1 MASSVLILEFAV
13 VFLVDMMVRGFDFSF
28 FALIQPLGF
37 LQVVVAASYP
47 FSVLCIWVNRCV
59 GISTMATS
67 TKFDISSS
75 SPDRQLYSGQR
86 GSHIA
91 PSLDR
96 SGSFR
101 ESMENPILSSLP
113 SMSRSS
119 SAATQG
125 DVVSFFNC
133 VRFNLKLVAPEH
145 KSNRQTDYKRLV
157 SAALGISSDESP
169 SSSAKGKQLSSLAP
183 EDIKRLRDSLH
194 ASFRRARD
202 RAKMF
207 SEALSRFNKDFQNI
221 TSKKRSRAET
231 FSNERSSFMI
241 CDRSVLG
248 TSTGKVGAQGH
259 AVTGGFEHDQ
269 LKLEERTKNVPN
281 KRTRTSLVDVRMDI
295 RTNSLVRP
303 SGTDRD
309 KEMLRIVNS
318 SSNQGEERTLPV
330 GGDGWEKSKMKK
342 KRSGIK
348 PDGSPNTA
356 LTKPVNLFQETKHGM
371 QQRLA
376 TDTRA
381 KLSNDS
387 HSFRLGVSNGTVGAG
402 KSDGVSQQTGLGIR
416 VSTPRSDLE
425 NNSPISDRRDRP
437 VNSDKERVNFR
448 AVNKV
453 ELDSNPI
460 SNIHN
465 CSIPRATVRD
475 EFNSASPN
483 SSAKMNTP
491 IRARRSGSGVGPKS
505 SPGGHRAAVPN
516 DWEPSHCMT
525 KPPACVGTNNRK
537 RVASVRSSSP
547 PVVHWQRPQK
557 SSRTARRTNFVPTVS
572 SNDDSPALDS
582 VSDVTGNDLGLGFVR
597 RLVGNSPQQIKL
609 KGDSLTSA
617 VLSESEESGVA
628 EIKPKEKGRKP
639 EEIDQKAGQNIQK
652 VSNLVLS
659 SRKNKIVSGEE
670 HGDGVRRQGRTGRNV
685 PAARSPTPMASEKL
699 GNIGTVKQLRSSRL
713 GHEKSESRAGRPP
726 TRKLSDRKAY
736 ARQKHTAISTSAD
749 FLVGSEDGHE
759 ELLAAVKGITNSA
772 RAFSS
777 QFWRQMELFFG
788 LISEEDIAYW
798 RQKIN
803 LESSGLMPTPVPSY
817 IDDCEA
823 VANGFGLM
831 GCGRDFEPCDQ
842 MGAGIVAEQLQ
853 LAKGESNGIPLCQR
867 LICALISE
875 ECSSE
880 SEDIK
885 FEACDTESEADG
897 ELDLSSL
904 DHHSRSNSYLGCH
917 SAYNGYRI
925 TKTVGHDEIES
936 DKVDISST
944 GLNSR
949 QNMPSLS
956 CSELQYAT
964 LSMNEKLLLELQ
976 SIGISPESVPEMLQ
990 ANDEGICEDINRL
1003 EEHHQGQ
1010 MSKRNCLLDG
1020 LLKSASVTKEVQ
1032 EKDFEQN
1039 ALDKLLMMAYEKYMA
1054 CWGPSPSGGKN
1065 ASNKIAKQAALGFV
1079 KRTLER
1085 CQQFE
1090 DTGKSCFNE
1099 PLYKDMFLA
1108 ASSQLSIIQQ
1118 LDGMEA
1124 ESAKPY
1130 ASSFSLDA
1138 RNGSMSSQQ
1147 NPSQFSQNMKDHDL
1161 NSSDI
1166 PPVVNGSSEQTSGKE
1181 DHWSNRV
1188 KKRELSLDDVG
1199 STIGSSL
1206 SNSTKRKRSERDRD
1220 GKGQNREV
1228 PSRNGTTKVGRP
1240 ALSSAK
1246 GERKLKTKPKQKAT
1260 KHSVSVNG
1268 LLGKLS
1274 EQPKSKSNDMS
1285 NNSNSKEKDEFGMGE
1300 YDDHEPID
1308 LSNLQ
1313 LPGMDVLGVP
1323 DDIDDQGQDI
1333 GSWLNIDDDGLQ
1345 DHDFMGLEIPM
1356 DDLSDLNMMVQFF
1369 SKMLFKLFTGLHPAV
1384 HAASGYLLADLLAA
1398 IPKLFVEGCAD
1409 ELLKIAR
1416 ASCT

>member
-1 MASSVLILEFAV
+1 
-13 VFLVDMMVRGFDFSF
+13 
-28 FALIQPLGF
+28 
-37 LQVVVAASYP
+37 
-47 FSVLCIWVNRCV
+47 
-59 GISTMATS
+59 MATS
-67 TKFDISSS
+67 TKFDVSSS

-101 ESMENPILSSLP
+101 ESLENPILSSLP
-113 SMSRSS
+113 SMSRNSS
-119 SAATQG
+119 SATQG

-157 SAALGISSDESP
+157 SAALGLSSDESP
-169 SSSAKGKQLSSLAP
+169 SSSAKGKQLSSPVP

-231 FSNERSSFMI
+231 FSNERSSFMLS
-241 CDRSVLG
+241 DRSVLG
-248 TSTGKVGAQGH
+248 TSTGKVGVQSH
-259 AVTGGFEHDQ
+259 VVTGGFEHDQ

-303 SGTDRD
+303 SGTVDRD
-309 KEMLRIVNS
+309 KEMLRIVNNS
-318 SSNQGEERTLPV
+318 AIQGEERTLPI

-376 TDTRA
+376 IDTRA

-387 HSFRLGVSNGTVGAG
+387 HSFRSGVTNGTVGAG

-425 NNSPISDRRDRP
+425 NNSPVSDRRDRP
-437 VNSDKERVNFR
+437 VSSDKERVNFR

-453 ELDSNPI
+453 T
-460 SNIHN
+460 
-465 CSIPRATVRD
+465 ARD

-491 IRARRSGSGVGPKS
+491 IRAPRSGSGVAPKS
-505 SPGGHRAAVPN
+505 SPGVHRAAVPN

-525 KPPACVGTNNRK
+525 KPPTSVGTNNRK
-537 RVASVRSSSP
+537 RMASARSSSP

-557 SSRTARRTNFVPTVS
+557 SSRTARRANFVSTVS

-597 RLVGNSPQQIKL
+597 RLAGNSPQQIKL
-609 KGDSLTSA
+609 KGDSTSA
-617 VLSESEESGVA
+617 ALSESEESGVA
-628 EIKPKEKGRKP
+628 EIKPKEKGRKAA
-639 EEIDQKAGQNIQK
+639 EIGQKSGKNVQK
-652 VSNLVLS
+652 VSNFVLPT
-659 SRKNKIVSGEE
+659 RKSKLVSGEE
-670 HGDGVRRQGRTGRNV
+670 HGDGVRRQGRTGRNF
-685 PAARSPTPMASEKL
+685 PAARSPTPMTSEKL
-699 GNIGTVKQLRSSRL
+699 GNVGNIGTVKQLRSSRL
-713 GHEKSESRAGRPP
+713 GLEKSESRAGRPP

-736 ARQKHTAISTSAD
+736 ARQKHTAISASAD

-759 ELLAAVKGITNSA
+759 ELLAAVKAVTNSA
-772 RAFSS
+772 SSFSS

-788 LISEEDIAYW
+788 LITEEDIAYW
-798 RQKIN
+798 KQKIN
-803 LESSGLMPTPVPSY
+803 LESRLMPVPVPSY
-817 IDDCEA
+817 IDDSEA

-831 GCGRDFEPCDQ
+831 GRGRDFEPSDQ
-842 MGAGIVAEQLQ
+842 TGAGVVAEQLQ
-853 LAKGESNGIPLCQR
+853 LAKGDSNGIPLCQR
-867 LICALISE
+867 LISALISE

-885 FEACDTESEADG
+885 FDACDAEFEADG

-904 DHHSRSNSYLGCH
+904 AHNSRSNSYLACY
-917 SAYNGYRI
+917 STYNGYRI
-925 TKTVGHDEIES
+925 TRTSAHDETES
-936 DKVDISST
+936 DKVDIQST
-944 GLNSR
+944 GLNSS
-949 QNMPSLS
+949 QNMPTLT

-964 LSMNEKLLLELQ
+964 LGMNEKLLLELQ

-990 ANDEGICEDINRL
+990 ANDEGICEDITRL
-1003 EEHHQGQ
+1003 EEQYQGQ
-1010 MSKRNCLLDG
+1010 MFKRNCLLDG

-1054 CWGPSPSGGKN
+1054 CWGPSSSGGKN
-1065 ASNKIAKQAALGFV
+1065 ASNKMAKQAALGFV
-1079 KRTLER
+1079 KRTLDR

-1090 DTGKSCFNE
+1090 DTGKSCFSE

-1108 ASSQLSIIQQ
+1108 TSSQPSIVRES
-1118 LDGMEA
+1118 DDTEA
-1124 ESAKPY
+1124 ESIKPS
-1130 ASSFSLDA
+1130 ASSFFLEA
-1138 RNGSMSSQQ
+1138 RNGSMGSQQ
-1147 NPSQFSQNMKDHDL
+1147 NPSQFSQNVKDHDF

-1166 PPVVNGSSEQTSGKE
+1166 RHAVNGSSEQASEKE
-1181 DHWSNRV
+1181 DLWSNRV

-1199 STIGSSL
+1199 STIGSSSAPSGIGSSA
-1206 SNSTKRKRSERDRD
+1206 SNSTKGRRSERDRD
-1220 GKGQNREV
+1220 GKGQSREV

-1274 EQPKSKSNDMS
+1274 EQPKSKSNEMS
-1285 NNSNSKEKDEFGMGE
+1285 NNSNSKEKNEFGIGE

-1323 DDIDDQGQDI
+1323 DDLGDQGQDI

-1356 DDLSDLNMMVQFF
+1356 DDLSDLNMMV
-1369 SKMLFKLFTGLHPAV
+1369 
-1384 HAASGYLLADLLAA
+1384 
-1398 IPKLFVEGCAD
+1398 
-1409 ELLKIAR
+1409 
-1416 ASCT
+1416 